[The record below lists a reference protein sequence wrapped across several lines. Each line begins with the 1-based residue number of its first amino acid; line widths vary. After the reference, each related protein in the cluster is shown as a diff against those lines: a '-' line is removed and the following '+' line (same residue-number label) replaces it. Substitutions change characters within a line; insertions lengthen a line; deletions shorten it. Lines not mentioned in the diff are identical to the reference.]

1 MTTAL
6 TVTAADNIDFDYNI
20 LPLSDLQVVTETNQK
35 TGKEKVKHV
44 VVQGEPIKA
53 SDRFWTSLFAR
64 YGFNSTFFKYYS
76 HAEVFQRICEKSS
89 NDKMRLCIERGDK
102 ENRLLA
108 VSHPNKPLVSFP
120 ELNDTVGRYGG
131 TGLTYNNGVIESV
144 HQPRATAGMDISI
157 GPDKFQHRFLLSCPI
172 DGYGQPNVYL
182 SMLRLI
188 CTNGMVGYSKTF
200 RSQIALGKGSD
211 DVMPQLV
218 RTLEGFGNDEG
229 YAALRQ
235 RFESAQSSAASVYE
249 AITLQ
254 KMLYKLH
261 VAKSVD
267 DVGGKAL
274 PKGTSI
280 ADWAAKGA
288 SNLPY
293 ITLTDNAVMQAPI
306 FRGFE
311 AMTGNPMRLYGI
323 ANMDAMSVKRQR
335 TLPVNCTVYDLLN
348 FTTEVA
354 THYSLPEAAR
364 TLNAWVGQTIA
375 NEYDMEGTKDKL
387 GEFVDLHLDADAMT
401 TPSVN

>member
-20 LPLSDLQVVTETNQK
+20 LPLSDLQVETEINNK

-44 VVQGEPIKA
+44 LVQGEPIA
-53 SDRFWTSLFAR
+53 PSERFWTSLFAR
-64 YGFNSTFFKYYS
+64 YGFNSVFFKYYS
-76 HAEVFQRICEKSS
+76 HGEVFQRICEKSS
-89 NDKMRLCIERGDK
+89 NDKMRLCIERGDQGS
-102 ENRLLA
+102 RLLA

-120 ELNDTVGRYGG
+120 ELTDMVGRYGG
-131 TGLTYNNGVIESV
+131 KGLTYNNGVIEST
-144 HQPRATAGMDISI
+144 HEPRATQGMDISI
-157 GPDKFQHRFLLSCPI
+157 GPDKFQHQFLMSCPI

-182 SMLRLI
+182 SLLRLI
-188 CTNGMVGYSKTF
+188 CANGMVGYAKTF
-200 RSQIALGKGSD
+200 RSQIALGKGED
-211 DVMPQLV
+211 NVMPQLV

-249 AITLQ
+249 AISLQ

-261 VAKSVD
+261 VSKGID

-280 ADWAAKGA
+280 ADWAAKGSA
-288 SNLPY
+288 NLPY
-293 ITLTDNAVMQAPI
+293 IGGDDAVMQAPI

-354 THYSLPEAAR
+354 THYSLPQAAR
-364 TLNAWVGQTIA
+364 SLNAWVGQTIA
-375 NEYDMEGTKDKL
+375 NEYDMEGTKDKF
-387 GEFVDLHLDADAMT
+387 GDFKDFHLDAESMT
-401 TPSVN
+401 APSVN